1 MKKQRV
7 VFLGY
12 GDASP
17 SGPGKSKTVFY
28 ITKGLY
34 QNGLLVKSLVRDFDK
49 RAINTIDGLR
59 KLVIKPIPFGNL
71 IPKFLGAIGKIL
83 KLNINNRYYSERLF
97 SLCSRRWLLKNKD
110 KYDIVMGTVR
120 LAEAFKDAKKL
131 GKITVL
137 YASGEHPLSFREKYR
152 KEREKWKIQNIS
164 PTRKDKHL
172 FKYKESIEFSDYIIA
187 LSRES
192 KKTYIKYGYDNNK
205 IYVCPPGVHIGQ
217 EGRINESLDSD
228 RKDGFNVV
236 FMGRVDVLKGVQY
249 LLEAWRK
256 VDLPDNAVLH
266 ICGKRPPG
274 AAKIIRHFKDLKN
287 VHYPGFVDPRKY
299 FQKADLFV
307 LPTLS
312 EGFGRSVLDAMSHGL
327 AGIVTPMAAEPIID
341 QKNGIIVPSCDSDS
355 IAFWLKKLYDDK
367 ELRKRIGFEARK
379 VTEKYS
385 WENYC
390 RNIALII
397 ENIMSKKESEGE
409 CHKD

>member
-1 MKKQRV
+1 MNKQRV

-34 QNGLLVKSLVRDFDK
+34 QNGLLVKSLVRDFDRK
-49 RAINTIDGLR
+49 AINTIDGLR
-59 KLVIKPIPFGNL
+59 KFVIKPIPFGNL

-97 SLCSRRWLLKNKD
+97 SLYSRRWLLKNKD

-120 LAEAFKDAKKL
+120 LAEAFKEAKKL

-152 KEREKWKIQNIS
+152 KEREKWKIQKIS

-172 FKYKESIEFSDYIIA
+172 FKYEESIEFSDYIIA

-192 KKTYIKYGYDNNK
+192 KKTYIKYGYDDNK

-217 EGRINESLDSD
+217 ESRVNERLDLG
-228 RKDGFNVV
+228 RKDRFNVV

-287 VHYPGFVDPRKY
+287 VHYPGFVDARKY

-341 QKNGIIVPSCDSDS
+341 QKNGIVVPSCDSDS
-355 IAFWLKKLYDDK
+355 IAFWLKKLYEDE

-379 VTEKYS
+379 VTKKYT

-390 RNIALII
+390 RNIILII
-397 ENIMSKKESEGE
+397 ENIMSKEIIDTGA
-409 CHKD
+409 

>member
-1 MKKQRV
+1 MKRQRV

-34 QNGLLVKSLVRDFDK
+34 QSGLLVRSLVRDFDRK
-49 RAINTIDGLR
+49 TINTIDGLR

-71 IPKFLGAIGKIL
+71 IPKGIGAIGKIL
-83 KLNINNRYYSERLF
+83 RLNINNRYYSERLF
-97 SLCSRRWLLKNKD
+97 SLYSRRWLLKNKD

-120 LAEAFKDAKKL
+120 LAEAFKAAKNL

-164 PTRKDKHL
+164 PTRTDKHF
-172 FKYKESIEFSDYIIA
+172 FKYEESIKFSDYIIA
-187 LSRES
+187 LSKES
-192 KKTYIKYGYDNNK
+192 KKTYIKQGYNGNM
-205 IYVCPPGVHIGQ
+205 IYVCPPGIHIGQ
-217 EGRINESLDSD
+217 ENRINERLDLD
-228 RKDGFNVV
+228 RKDRFNVV

-256 VDLPDNAVLH
+256 VNLPSNAVLYV
-266 ICGKRPPG
+266 CGKQPPG
-274 AAKIIRHFKDLKN
+274 AAEIIRHFRDLKN
-287 VHYPGFVDPRKY
+287 VHYPGFVDARKY

-341 QKNGIIVPSCDSDS
+341 QKNGIVVPPCDSDS
-355 IAFWLKKLYDDK
+355 IAFWLKKLYEDE

-379 VTEKYS
+379 VTGKYS

-390 RNIALII
+390 RNIILII
-397 ENIMSKKESEGE
+397 ENIMSKEII
-409 CHKD
+409 HMRV